1 MKRTG
6 NPFVDMGL
14 CAIAALTEKESIG
27 ELETGDMKKAF
38 YSYDIVSANDMVKS
52 FTMVFTRNTILGQQS
67 YKKHRKEMYRDLLE
81 VFLENME
88 EAKGDFICEICGDEH
103 NFDINN
109 VWNDIITKYGYKPK
123 EVKILGRDF
132 FPLVGSLGND
142 AQALP
147 SASRAVSICPK
158 CLFAVHYIPISTML
172 IKKKLVCIEST
183 SEIIMLELIKDNVH
197 ENKTRISAGDRETL
211 GKKEGSTKLYASS

>member
-88 EAKGDFICEICGDEH
+88 KQKVTLYAKYAEMSITLILIMCGTTLLL
-103 NFDINN
+103 NMDIN
-109 VWNDIITKYGYKPK
+109 
-123 EVKILGRDF
+123 
-132 FPLVGSLGND
+132 
-142 AQALP
+142 Q
-147 SASRAVSICPK
+147 
-158 CLFAVHYIPISTML
+158 
-172 IKKKLVCIEST
+172 KKL
-183 SEIIMLELIKDNVH
+183 
-197 ENKTRISAGDRETL
+197 R
-211 GKKEGSTKLYASS
+211 Y